1 MPELPAHHAVV
12 ASGEE
17 TLNIYG
23 YRTSKART
31 FLFWA
36 LSILTLGIF
45 RLLMHWS
52 EKLYMK
58 VRAAPCSLDQADL
71 ILVIDDNNVL
81 TIRPVVET
89 KAMEGEHLVLP
100 NEKGDEMTRV
110 DRFKWFTFRKMKYV
124 WFESEC
130 KYITNA
136 DIDSTVKVSVLQKPD
151 DDPGLNSAEVASR
164 VLTYGSN
171 LIAVNLKPILV
182 LLFKEAITP
191 FYIFQ
196 IFRHPMWFTDGYD
209 YYAAVIVIL
218 SLLSLGTDVF
228 QMRQQEKKLR
238 AMIHSVDQVEVL
250 RDGEVKTISSEE
262 LVVGDTLIIPRNG
275 CTLQC
280 DAVLLNG
287 TVIVNESM
295 LTGESVP
302 ITKMLCISGTK
313 QHTTSPRQ
321 VALTGIDEDN
331 SGGQV
336 RFNFDKH
343 SKHVLFCGTSILQ
356 TRFYGG
362 QHVKA
367 VVVRTAFSTLK
378 GQLVRSIMYPKPV
391 DFRFTRDLFR
401 FVLFLGSI
409 AGCGM
414 IYTLVIMILRGNAVK
429 DVIIRSLDVIT
440 VAVPPALPAAMS
452 VGIINSKMRLG
463 KKQIF
468 CISPS
473 TINTCGAI
481 NVCCFD
487 KTGTLTEDG
496 LDFLTMLG
504 VRPASPLNRQQ
515 FTQELDKMDPAGLPL
530 NGELV
535 KAIATCHSLTRIEGK
550 LNGDPL
556 DLILFNQTGWTI
568 EEGNELSA
576 DQSQAESGLFDA
588 VQPTILRPPVSHT
601 YDNNEYTILRQFTFS
616 SSLQRMSVIVGAPDD
631 EEQQLILYSKGSP
644 EMIQSLCKPETV
656 PADYNDIVN
665 SFAQHGYR
673 LIAVARKTIDMGYA
687 KAAKIARGMVE
698 NDLEM
703 LGLVIMENRVK
714 PQTLGVINLLTQ
726 ARIRTVMVTGDNIL
740 TGLSVARECGIIRP
754 DKKTFILE
762 HKKDEKNIEGRTRL
776 TIKQSVSSSEDII
789 DEASFLTDVETK
801 RRIDSSY
808 HLAVSGPTFAVIT
821 HEYPELLHK
830 LVCVCDVFA
839 RMAPDQK
846 KQLVNTLQAA
856 HAGVSLSEAEASI
869 AAPFTS
875 KIADISCVPE
885 VIREGRAALV
895 TSFGIFK
902 YMAAYSLTD
911 KGLSSTPPPTRL
923 FSVASIASILGVLC
937 IVAASQISVF
947 VLTTYMDWFVPYVLN
962 LDDEADKMSMQGTAI
977 FGVSIFQY
985 IGLAIMFSKGAPYR
999 KTIFYN
1005 KIFLAL
1011 LVFQTGVNIWVV
1023 LFPPSFIATFL
1034 DYDPIPTFGYRLF
1047 FVLVSIF
1054 SIALMFIFE
1063 TFIVDALLH
1072 NKREIARQDG
1082 LLKKSSSFVSYPN
1095 MIEAARYYSETQDN
1109 TSIYKQVK
1117 GVLSWLR
1124 QKKMRSEEGAGQKFE
1139 RTLVAIGSEPIW
1151 IRAVARY
1158 LPADPMASKSSSG
1171 VKTEEIYRVKN
1182 VFRHF
1187 LYGGQNFTV
1196 KVDTAQTDIWVIDI
1210 ICKTPA
1216 CRGYAESGY
1225 MTQFDMACT
1234 IVVTGSLVQ
1243 RNTGPYFISG
1253 TCDGRA
1259 STDVMNLG
1267 GIVSEVNQGF
1277 GLAQEV
1283 IDIFE
1288 QLPIDGVLGLAWP
1301 AQGEV
1306 LVNLLL
1312 RNNLDK
1318 LDASLFTIWLDRRA
1332 EPKEAKLGGLISYGA
1347 LDNEHCDSQADY
1359 VILSSSQTY

>member
-1 MPELPAHHAVV
+1 
-12 ASGEE
+12 
-17 TLNIYG
+17 
-23 YRTSKART
+23 
-31 FLFWA
+31 
-36 LSILTLGIF
+36 
-45 RLLMHWS
+45 
-52 EKLYMK
+52 
-58 VRAAPCSLDQADL
+58 
-71 ILVIDDNNVL
+71 
-81 TIRPVVET
+81 
-89 KAMEGEHLVLP
+89 
-100 NEKGDEMTRV
+100 
-110 DRFKWFTFRKMKYV
+110 
-124 WFESEC
+124 
-130 KYITNA
+130 
-136 DIDSTVKVSVLQKPD
+136 VKVSVLQKPD

-196 IFRHPMWFTDGYD
+196 IFSMTVWFTDGYD

-302 ITKMLCISGTK
+302 ITK
-313 QHTTSPRQ
+313 

-846 KQLVNTLQAA
+846 KQLVNTLQDVEYTVAFCGDGANDCAALKAA

-902 YMAAYSLTD
+902 YMAAYSLTEFTSIMQLYWLGTNLTD
-911 KGLSSTPPPTRL
+911 MQFLYIDLFLITTAALFFGNTPASKGLSSTPPPTRL

-1171 VKTEEIYRVKN
+1171 VKTEEIYRVVDETNNYSDKN
-1182 VFRHF
+1182 HNIRF
-1187 LYGGQNFTV
+1187 
-1196 KVDTAQTDIWVIDI
+1196 
-1210 ICKTPA
+1210 
-1216 CRGYAESGY
+1216 
-1225 MTQFDMACT
+1225 
-1234 IVVTGSLVQ
+1234 
-1243 RNTGPYFISG
+1243 
-1253 TCDGRA
+1253 
-1259 STDVMNLG
+1259 
-1267 GIVSEVNQGF
+1267 
-1277 GLAQEV
+1277 
-1283 IDIFE
+1283 
-1288 QLPIDGVLGLAWP
+1288 
-1301 AQGEV
+1301 
-1306 LVNLLL
+1306 
-1312 RNNLDK
+1312 
-1318 LDASLFTIWLDRRA
+1318 
-1332 EPKEAKLGGLISYGA
+1332 
-1347 LDNEHCDSQADY
+1347 
-1359 VILSSSQTY
+1359 